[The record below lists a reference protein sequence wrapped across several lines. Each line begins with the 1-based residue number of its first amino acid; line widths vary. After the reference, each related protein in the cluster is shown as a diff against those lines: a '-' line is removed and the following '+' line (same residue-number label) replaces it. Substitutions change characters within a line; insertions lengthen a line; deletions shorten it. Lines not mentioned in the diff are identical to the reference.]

1 MALNSIA
8 IIQNNTLT
16 ENNLLFAAYNVVKNS
31 TMQLINVTF
40 IQNVLLRNLLNIVS
54 SCRARLINNRMVG
67 NSLERM
73 FFVQSSYLGIDTIF
87 IENNTFLKLFRVVEC
102 NVSRELIKIQEN
114 NVTFGY
120 IWHDIR

>member
-16 ENNLLFAAYNVVKNS
+16 ENNLLFAADNVVKNS
-31 TMQLINVTF
+31 TMQLINVKF

-102 NVSRELIKIQEN
+102 NVSSELIKIQEN

>member
-102 NVSRELIKIQEN
+102 NASFESMKIQEN
-114 NVTFGY
+114 NVTYGY